1 VGALQRE
8 RSALHADRRRDC
20 RHVRSHRRRQHA
32 HAARRGHGDARHH
45 PAGRAQRPYRRR
57 FLTHT
62 GRESRLIWL
71 IALER
76 TLRGLLLLAAG
87 IYLLAKAGANFGD
100 IANHIAARLELD
112 PQRPWIRHLVAR
124 LGRLRKHEV
133 QLFGVLAI
141 GYAALEITE
150 GVGLFYRKRWAEW
163 LTVIATSLLVPIEV
177 YELVRHPSWLK
188 AGGIVVNIA
197 IVVYLVRVVRRKS
210 G

>member
-1 VGALQRE
+1 V
-8 RSALHADRRRDC
+8 SAAE
-20 RHVRSHRRRQHA
+20 S
-32 HAARRGHGDARHH
+32 RG
-45 PAGRAQRPYRRR
+45 
-57 FLTHT
+57 
-62 GRESRLIWL
+62 RLIWL

-100 IANHIAARLELD
+100 IANHIAGRLELD

-124 LGRLRKHEV
+124 LGHLRKHEV

-141 GYAALEITE
+141 GYAALEVTE

-163 LTVIATSLLVPIEV
+163 LTVVATSLLVPLEV
-177 YELVRHPSWLK
+177 YELVRHPTPLK
-188 AGGIVVNIA
+188 AAGIVVNIA
-197 IVVYLVRVVRRKS
+197 IVAYLIRVVRRKS

>member
-1 VGALQRE
+1 V
-8 RSALHADRRRDC
+8 SATE
-20 RHVRSHRRRQHA
+20 S
-32 HAARRGHGDARHH
+32 RG
-45 PAGRAQRPYRRR
+45 
-57 FLTHT
+57 
-62 GRESRLIWL
+62 RLIWL

-76 TLRGLLLLAAG
+76 TLRGLLLLGAG
-87 IYLLAKAGANFGD
+87 IYLLAKSGANFGD
-100 IANHIAARLELD
+100 IVNHIAARLELD
-112 PQRPWIRHLVAR
+112 PQRPWIRHLVAK

-163 LTVIATSLLVPIEV
+163 LTVVATSLLVPIEV

-197 IVVYLVRVVRRKS
+197 IVAYLVRVVRRKS

>member
-1 VGALQRE
+1 M
-8 RSALHADRRRDC
+8 SATE
-20 RHVRSHRRRQHA
+20 S
-32 HAARRGHGDARHH
+32 RG
-45 PAGRAQRPYRRR
+45 
-57 FLTHT
+57 
-62 GRESRLIWL
+62 RLIWL

-87 IYLLAKAGANFGD
+87 IYLLAKSGANFGD

-112 PQRPWIRHLVAR
+112 PQRPWIRHLVAK

-150 GVGLFYRKRWAEW
+150 GVGLFYRRRWAEW
-163 LTVIATSLLVPIEV
+163 LTVVATSLLVPIEV

-197 IVVYLVRVVRRKS
+197 IVAYLIRVVRRKS

>member
-1 VGALQRE
+1 V
-8 RSALHADRRRDC
+8 SATE
-20 RHVRSHRRRQHA
+20 S
-32 HAARRGHGDARHH
+32 RG
-45 PAGRAQRPYRRR
+45 
-57 FLTHT
+57 
-62 GRESRLIWL
+62 RLIWL

-87 IYLLAKAGANFGD
+87 IYLLAKSGANFGD

-112 PQRPWIRHLVAR
+112 PQRPWIRHLVAK

-163 LTVIATSLLVPIEV
+163 LTVVATSLLVPIEV

-197 IVVYLVRVVRRKS
+197 IVAYLIRVVRRKS